1 MGHST
6 EAPSSVVA
14 AHEAAGAMNPLLGR
28 KLRYGMVGGGPG
40 AFIGAVHRM
49 AAALDGEWELAAGA
63 FSASPERS
71 QEQGRQLGLDPRR
84 VYGSWE
90 EMAEA
95 EGALSAD
102 RRIDAVSVV
111 APNDLHCRVAK
122 AFLDAGVHVVCDK
135 PMAAELAE
143 AEELARHV
151 DRRGLVFAL
160 THNYTGYPMA
170 KEARRL
176 VGSGRIG
183 TVRKVVAE
191 YQQGWLAT
199 PLERT
204 GHKQAEWRLDPA
216 RAGPSSAMGDI
227 GSHVHNLVRY
237 VAGLRIE
244 AVFADVARLVEGRAM
259 EDDAGVLLR
268 FQGGARGVFVVSQVA
283 AGEENGLRLR
293 VYGDAGG
300 LDWRQERPNELRL
313 LPRDAPRQTLTRGNA
328 YLSEPA
334 RRAARLP
341 PGHPEGFVEA
351 FANIY
356 RDAGRAIGAAIAGDG
371 TSAKPARNHGAA
383 GGTSA
388 TRTSAEAVSS
398 HDGAP
403 PGRTGAEASTNNGA
417 AEALAAASAQ
427 DAPTRDFP
435 DHVDGVAGMRFIDAV
450 LRSAKEER
458 WVATPEGPPGPAA
471 ATA

>member
-1 MGHST
+1 
-6 EAPSSVVA
+6 
-14 AHEAAGAMNPLLGR
+14 MNPFLGR

-71 QEQGRQLGLDPRR
+71 QEHGRRLGLDPRR
-84 VYGSWE
+84 VYGSYE

-95 EGALSAD
+95 EGALSAE
-102 RRIDAVSVV
+102 RRIDAVSVA
-111 APNDLHCRVAK
+111 APNHLHCRVAK

-143 AEELARHV
+143 AEELARCV
-151 DRRGLVFAL
+151 DLHGLVFAL

-176 VGSGRIG
+176 VRSGRIG

-199 PLERT
+199 PLEQA
-204 GHKQAEWRLDPA
+204 GHKQAEWRLDRA
-216 RAGPSSAMGDI
+216 RAGPSSAMSDI

-293 VYGDAGG
+293 VYGEAGG

-356 RDAGRAIGAAIAGDG
+356 RDAGRAIGAAIAGGG
-371 TSAKPARNHGAA
+371 TLAKPAGDRTAAQPPNGGTLAKPA
-383 GGTSA
+383 GGDAAAEAPA
-388 TRTSAEAVSS
+388 TRTGAKAAVSS
-398 HDGAP
+398 NA
-403 PGRTGAEASTNNGA
+403 GA
-417 AEALAAASAQ
+417 AVGPAAASAQ
-427 DAPTRDFP
+427 DAPPRDFP
-435 DHVDGVAGMRFIDAV
+435 DHADGLAGMRFIDAV

-471 ATA
+471 AAA